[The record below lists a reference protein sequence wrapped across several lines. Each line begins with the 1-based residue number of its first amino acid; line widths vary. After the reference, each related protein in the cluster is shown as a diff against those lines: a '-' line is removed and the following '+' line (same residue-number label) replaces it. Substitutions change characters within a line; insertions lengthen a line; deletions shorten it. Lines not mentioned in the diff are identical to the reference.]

1 MPNFTKRPAQPQ
13 ASLAE
18 AAGLR
23 WLAEAS
29 SAVAQ
34 VVSADAEQITTVG
47 VETQLPTPDA
57 AFKAGEELARIH
69 LAGAPAFGCPP
80 AGWAG
85 LNYIGTQ
92 EQTCLSTPTWG
103 VFYSQQRILPFAR
116 RARQRNHLTEHAL
129 WVVEA
134 ACDLISELP
143 DDVPP
148 ARIHGDL
155 WFGNL
160 LFGAHG
166 PVFIDPAAH
175 GGHPET
181 DLAMLDVFGAPYLDE
196 IREGYLSIN
205 PLPDGWR
212 ERTPMHQ
219 LHPLAV
225 HAASHGPSYGVE
237 LLHAAK
243 ATLKLLD

>member
-1 MPNFTKRPAQPQ
+1 M
-13 ASLAE
+13 
-18 AAGLR
+18 
-23 WLAEAS
+23 
-29 SAVAQ
+29 
-34 VVSADAEQITTVG
+34 
-47 VETQLPTPDA
+47 
-57 AFKAGEELARIH
+57 
-69 LAGAPAFGCPP
+69 
-80 AGWAG
+80 
-85 LNYIGTQ
+85 
-92 EQTCLSTPTWG
+92 
-103 VFYSQQRILPFAR
+103 
-116 RARQRNHLTEHAL
+116 
-129 WVVEA
+129 EA

-160 LFGAHG
+160 LFGTDG

>member
-1 MPNFTKRPAQPQ
+1 MPHFTKRPAQPQ
-13 ASLAE
+13 AALAE

-85 LNYIGTQ
+85 LNYIGPQ
-92 EQTCLSTPTWG
+92 EQACLSTPTWG
-103 VFYSQQRILPFAR
+103 VFYSQQRVLPFAR
-116 RARQRNHLTEHAL
+116 RARRRNHLTKHAL

-160 LFGAHG
+160 LFGTDG

-205 PLPDGWR
+205 RLPDGWR